1 MRRQAGRK
9 GLGMNWARAGDL
21 MLTGGGQGPLETQ
34 IADILHALQSEGLGP
49 EALALLRVFYRP
61 GNPEEVL
68 RRALASALPA
78 HARLAL
84 TLVPVP
90 QAGAGDGQLS
100 LEAVAVAGPDLAL
113 APPISPPQ
121 PQFLKGLR
129 RGRFLVL
136 SAETAM
142 GNLGLPLESHALMQ
156 RLGATLA
163 ALGADFGDVVR
174 MNRWYHAA
182 GTKDEWEPSARATAA
197 FYREPGPIATAIS
210 LPWPLPDGRA
220 IQIELMGM
228 RGIDGAVLP
237 KHHSW
242 PEGLWDWPIHLPYKH
257 GLACGGLGFVGGQV
271 SLDAKAEV
279 IDPDHLD
286 RQIARSLANVHKVAA
301 GLGRV
306 ERVLHLGCYYE
317 TPPGGMDGDAP
328 GAADLRALA
337 AGASPAVLAGFDYLS
352 YPAMRIEIEAI
363 VALQP

>member
-1 MRRQAGRK
+1 M
-9 GLGMNWARAGDL
+9 
-21 MLTGGGQGPLETQ
+21 
-34 IADILHALQSEGLGP
+34 
-49 EALALLRVFYRP
+49 
-61 GNPEEVL
+61 
-68 RRALASALPA
+68 ASALPA

-100 LEAVAVAGPDLAL
+100 LEAMAVAGPDLAL
-113 APPISPPQ
+113 APAMSRQ

-136 SAETAM
+136 SAETALD
-142 GNLGLPLESHALMQ
+142 NLGLPQESHALMQ
-156 RLGATLA
+156 GLGATLA
-163 ALGADFGDVVR
+163 TLGADFGDVVR

-210 LPWPLPDGRA
+210 LPWPLPGGRA

-279 IDPDHLD
+279 IDPDHPD

-317 TPPGGMDGDAP
+317 TPPGGIDGDAA
-328 GAADLRALA
+328 GAAELRALA
-337 AGASPAVLAGFDYLS
+337 AGVSPAVLAGFDYLS
-352 YPAMRIEIEAI
+352 YPQMRIEIEAI